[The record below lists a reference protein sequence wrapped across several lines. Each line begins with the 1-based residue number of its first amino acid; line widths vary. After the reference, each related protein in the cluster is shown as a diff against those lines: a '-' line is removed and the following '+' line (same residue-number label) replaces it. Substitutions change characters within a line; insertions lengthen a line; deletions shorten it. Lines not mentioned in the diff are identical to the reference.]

1 MSINIGQVIYDLFG
15 DNGDLGVLLCI
26 FLIFLLDALL
36 VPTLPELFFIL
47 GFMAGAEHNTP
58 IVFGCELLLMAILA
72 ELVGILSLYYVVKHI
87 RIPKKIERLVDT
99 YTKFL
104 VMGDERLLLLNRIA
118 PMIPFAGAFIAIA
131 KWDLKKSIFYIVLG
145 CVLKYGVIMLLS
157 NMFLDFFSSDQAQL
171 FMIIMIVVVIAVSMV
186 LSIVVK
192 KRHGIDKEQ
201 NTEGKE

>member
-1 MSINIGQVIYDLFG
+1 MSTNIGQIIYDLFG

-47 GFMAGAEHNTP
+47 GFIAGAEHNTP

-87 RIPKKIERLVDT
+87 RIPKKIEKLVDT

-145 CVLKYGVIMLLS
+145 CVLKYGIIMLLS

-171 FMIIMIVVVIAVSMV
+171 FMIIMIIVVIAVSMV

>member
-58 IVFGCELLLMAILA
+58 IVFGCELLLVAILA

-87 RIPKKIERLVDT
+87 RIPKKIEKLVDT

-131 KWDLKKSIFYIVLG
+131 KWDLKKSMFYIVLG
-145 CVLKYGVIMLLS
+145 CVLKYGIIMLLS
-157 NMFLDFFSSDQAQL
+157 NMFLDFFNSDQAQL
-171 FMIIMIVVVIAVSMV
+171 FMIIMIVVVIAVSMIMSFV
-186 LSIVVK
+186 IK
-192 KRHGIDKEQ
+192 KRHGLDEKQPPE
-201 NTEGKE
+201 NED

>member
-1 MSINIGQVIYDLFG
+1 MSTNIGQIIYDLFG

-58 IVFGCELLLMAILA
+58 IVFGCELLLVAILA

-87 RIPKKIERLVDT
+87 RIPKKIEKLVDT

-131 KWDLKKSIFYIVLG
+131 KWDLKKSMFYIVLG
-145 CVLKYGVIMLLS
+145 CFLKYGIIMLLS
-157 NMFLDFFSSDQAQL
+157 NMFLDFFNSDQAQL
-171 FMIIMIVVVIAVSMV
+171 FMIIMIVVVIAVSMIMSFV
-186 LSIVVK
+186 IK
-192 KRHGIDKEQ
+192 KRHGLDEKQPPE
-201 NTEGKE
+201 NED

>member
-1 MSINIGQVIYDLFG
+1 MSTNIGQIIYDLFG

-58 IVFGCELLLMAILA
+58 IVFGCELLLVAILA
-72 ELVGILSLYYVVKHI
+72 ELVGMLSLYYVVKHI
-87 RIPKKIERLVDT
+87 RIPKKIEKLVDT

-131 KWDLKKSIFYIVLG
+131 KWDLKKSMFYIVLG
-145 CVLKYGVIMLLS
+145 CVLKYGIIMLLS
-157 NMFLDFFSSDQAQL
+157 NMFLDFFNSDQAQL
-171 FMIIMIVVVIAVSMV
+171 FMIIMIVVVIAVSMIMSFV
-186 LSIVVK
+186 IK
-192 KRHGIDKEQ
+192 KRHGLDEKQPPE
-201 NTEGKE
+201 NED

>member
-15 DNGDLGVLLCI
+15 ANGDLGVLLCI

-87 RIPKKIERLVDT
+87 RIPKKIEKLVDT

-145 CVLKYGVIMLLS
+145 CVLKYGIIMLLS

>member
-1 MSINIGQVIYDLFG
+1 MSTNIGQIIYDLFG
-15 DNGDLGVLLCI
+15 DNGDPGVLLCI
-26 FLIFLLDALL
+26 FLICLLDALL

-58 IVFGCELLLMAILA
+58 IVFGCELLLVAILA

-87 RIPKKIERLVDT
+87 RIPKKIEKLVDT

-145 CVLKYGVIMLLS
+145 CVLKYGIIMLLS

-192 KRHGIDKEQ
+192 KRHGIDKGQ
-201 NTEGKE
+201 DTEGKE

>member
-1 MSINIGQVIYDLFG
+1 MSVNIGQVIYDLFG

-58 IVFGCELLLMAILA
+58 IVFGCELLLVAILA

-87 RIPKKIERLVDT
+87 RIPKKIEKLVDT

-145 CVLKYGVIMLLS
+145 CVLKYGIIMLLS
-157 NMFLDFFSSDQAQL
+157 NMFLDFFSSNQAQL

-192 KRHGIDKEQ
+192 KRHGIDKGQ
-201 NTEGKE
+201 DTEGKE

>member
-1 MSINIGQVIYDLFG
+1 MSTNIGQIIYDLFG

-58 IVFGCELLLMAILA
+58 IVFGCELLLVAILA

-87 RIPKKIERLVDT
+87 RIPKKIEKLVDT

-145 CVLKYGVIMLLS
+145 CVLKYGIIMLLS
-157 NMFLDFFSSDQAQL
+157 NMFLDFFNSDQAQL
-171 FMIIMIVVVIAVSMV
+171 FMIIMIVVVIAVSMIMSFV
-186 LSIVVK
+186 IK
-192 KRHGIDKEQ
+192 KRHGLDEKQPPE
-201 NTEGKE
+201 NED

>member
-15 DNGDLGVLLCI
+15 DNGDLGMLLCI

-87 RIPKKIERLVDT
+87 RIPKKIEKLVDT

-104 VMGDERLLLLNRIA
+104 VMGDEGLLLLNRIA

-145 CVLKYGVIMLLS
+145 CVLKYGIIMLLS